1 MGGNGGAMGLTVQ
14 ADTWEAIENVA
25 KEATSDFEL
34 IQEALRSFFDRMQ
47 EEVAKWKRRCSK
59 L

>member
-1 MGGNGGAMGLTVQ
+1 MGLTVQ

-59 L
+59 LQTKL